1 MPKYLF
7 EASYSSDGTKGLL
20 KEGGSQ
26 RVANLEKTLQTLGG
40 KLESFYFA
48 FGDKDVVGIVDLPD
62 NASAAALSLG
72 INASGLVNLKTN
84 VLMTPAEMDQAAKK
98 TVSYRAPGR

>member
-20 KEGGSQ
+20 KEGGTQ
-26 RVANLEKTLQTLGG
+26 RVANLEKTLQTIGG
-40 KLESFYFA
+40 KLESFYFV

-62 NASAAALSLG
+62 NVSAAALSLG
-72 INASGLVNLKTN
+72 INASGLVTLKTH